1 MDMISENNALRLTGT
16 LAGRPHFSHSNR
28 GTEFWQFPLAVR
40 RLSGTED
47 ILNVIVRRELLES
60 LAPEESD
67 KLQVLGELRS
77 FNNRSG
83 SGARLVITAY
93 ARALSPGSGAD
104 ENSLC
109 LTGTLCKPPTLRQT
123 PLGRDICDLMLAVNR
138 LYGRSDYLP
147 CICWGSLA
155 RQAVCWS
162 VGQRL
167 RLEGRVQSRRYLKNT
182 DLGPAER
189 IAYEVSVSAA
199 EPL

>member
-1 MDMISENNALRLTGT
+1 M
-16 LAGRPHFSHSNR
+16 
-28 GTEFWQFPLAVR
+28 
-40 RLSGTED
+40 
-47 ILNVIVRRELLES
+47 
-60 LAPEESD
+60 
-67 KLQVLGELRS
+67 
-77 FNNRSG
+77 
-83 SGARLVITAY
+83 
-93 ARALSPGSGAD
+93 LSPGSGAH

-155 RQAVCWS
+155 RQAVRWS